1 MTHTNTKTKLPT
13 SDDYRASHA
22 VPGAGRI
29 YNQTYEE
36 GYYAAVWRT
45 IERPLVEATLD
56 KLGSSDR
63 SCLDFACG
71 TGRITN
77 VAAECFG
84 AVIGVDVSAS
94 MLSCARVASNVRLY
108 NLDLTRKSLGRTFDT
123 VTAFRFF
130 LNAEQRLR
138 MEALG
143 AIYQH
148 LKDGGALVCNVQMN
162 ATSPAGLA
170 SRVVNNFPWALQRNT
185 LSIGEMSSL
194 LESAG
199 FTIEQVTPY
208 GYLPRP
214 GDLLPRLCE
223 AMVEPVERL
232 ASAMRLPARF
242 AQLFLVV
249 ARKP

>member
-1 MTHTNTKTKLPT
+1 MTHTKTKLT
-13 SDDYRASHA
+13 MSDDYRASHA

-36 GYYAAVWRT
+36 GYYAALWHT
-45 IERPLVEATLD
+45 IERPLLEATLD
-56 KLGSSDR
+56 KLGGSDR

-77 VAAECFG
+77 VAAESFG
-84 AVIGVDVSAS
+84 TVVGVDVSAS

-108 NLDLTRKSLGRTFDT
+108 NIDLTRKSLGSTFEA

-138 MEALG
+138 TEALC
-143 AIYQH
+143 AINQH
-148 LKDGGALVCNVQMN
+148 LKDGGTLVCNVQMN
-162 ATSPAGLA
+162 STSPAGLA
-170 SRVVNNFPWALQRNT
+170 CRMVNNFPWSQQRNT
-185 LSIGEMSSL
+185 MSIDEMSSL
-194 LESAG
+194 LDSTG
-199 FTIEQVTPY
+199 FAVEQVKPY

-214 GDLLPRLCE
+214 GDLLPRVCE
-223 AMVEPVERL
+223 VMIEPVEKL
-232 ASAMRLPARF
+232 ASAMRIPPRF

-249 ARKP
+249 ARKL